1 MPHSQD
7 TDVLWTLRYF
17 KSAGLRV
24 SFLVPT
30 ATGLEKSIMDAT
42 LEIREFLLSHK
53 LHDFSKQQQG
63 QDHKVSLNTALLSK
77 GKVEYTKTSL
87 YRPNTKSGDPRIWVL
102 GLKALCNPYDLLAL
116 IASSNGLVIINCNQS
131 NLHEILDSKNVIF
144 KEIITPC
151 LITVRE
157 PAKDLLEKMEEIS
170 SLGFIQTKRR
180 GDTGIGYTLETLLGI
195 SANNSRA
202 PDYRGIEIKSKRYC
216 SGKGRRSTIFSQVP
230 NWDLSRLK
238 SSRDL
243 LSERGRFSK
252 KKNRVQLFH
261 ELSTLKSN
269 SFDMRLLVDTTN
281 DQLQQIYT
289 AKEPHILD
297 VLWDFPLLKRRLSEK
312 HSETFW
318 VTAET
323 KGKNGAE
330 TEEFWYNSVKHT
342 GGIDLSAFPILL
354 DLGVITLDY
363 TIKATL
369 NGGVKDQGYLFK
381 MNSTDLDLLFNHVT
395 EYNFAT

>member
-1 MPHSQD
+1 MLSSSNFN
-7 TDVLWTLRYF
+7 VLKALRLF
-17 KSAGLRV
+17 KSKGLNV
-24 SFLVPT
+24 SFIVPT
-30 ATGLEKSIMDAT
+30 TIGLEKSIMDAT
-42 LEIREFLLSHK
+42 AEVREFMIDHK
-53 LHDFSKQQQG
+53 LHNYSKQKQG
-63 QDHKVSLNTALLSK
+63 QDHKVHLRTTLLSQGLVK
-77 GKVEYTKTSL
+77 YTKTSL
-87 YRPNTKSGDPRIWVL
+87 YRPNTKSGDPRMWIS
-102 GLKALCNPYDLLAL
+102 GLKTYCDPYDLLAF
-116 IASSNGLVIINCNQS
+116 IASSSGMVVVNCSQS
-131 NLHEILDSKNVIF
+131 NLSEILDSKNIIF
-144 KEIITPC
+144 KEIIMPC
-151 LITVRE
+151 LNSASE
-157 PAKDLLEKMEEIS
+157 PEKELLEKMKEIS
-170 SLGFIQTKRR
+170 NLGFIQTKRK
-180 GDTGIGYTLETLLGI
+180 GDTGVGFTLETLLGI

-216 SGKGRRSTIFSQVP
+216 SRKGRRSTIFSQVP

-261 ELSTLKSN
+261 ELSALKSN
-269 SFDMRLLVDTTN
+269 SFDMRLLVDTTK

-289 AKEPHILD
+289 AREPHILD

-323 KGKNGAE
+323 KGKNGTE